1 MASISRPS
9 TTIKVSVETRDRI
22 RDLGGGTYEETITE
36 ALDALET
43 YRFWAQAEAAAAWR
57 ALLPEDERQ
66 RRREKEIA
74 IDAALDRLW

>member
-22 RDLGGGTYEETITE
+22 RDLGGGT
-36 ALDALET
+36 LDALET

-66 RRREKEIA
+66 RRREQEIA